1 MTTKAEVIERLPF
14 EQYRQLPGMHSSSL
28 KHALVSGLAYQ
39 HYEQNGWPDADKFRL
54 GRAGHTGILEPQR
67 FLSDYVQWETQHAD
81 GKKRIR
87 SGHAWEEFKE
97 ANAGKTILT
106 PEQFEIAVAVR
117 DIVRDHPVAGPLVR
131 KPGRSE
137 LTIRWRH
144 ERTGADCKARLDR
157 VTAGEVIDIKMT
169 ADPSPRAFGNIAARL
184 GYHVQGAFYRDAAT
198 ALDGVRRQYKIIA
211 VQSVAP
217 HDVVVYDLGDDVL
230 AEGQEQ
236 YERAIDVVL
245 GCRSKQQW
253 PGAAT
258 EHEIPLFLP
267 AWALADAAADAVSD
281 ANAIDLGTE
290 TIQ

>member
-1 MTTKAEVIERLPF
+1 MSAEVIERLPF
-14 EQYRQLPGMHSSSL
+14 EQYRQLPGIHSTSL
-28 KHALVSGLAYQ
+28 KHALVSGLQY
-39 HYEQNGWPDADKFRL
+39 HHHETHGWPDADKFRL

-87 SGHAWEEFKE
+87 SGHAWEDFKE

-106 PEQFEIAVAVR
+106 PEQFEVAIAVR

-137 LTIRWRH
+137 LSIRWKH
-144 ERTGADCKARLDR
+144 GRTGADCKARLDR
-157 VTAGEVIDIKMT
+157 VTADEVIDIKLT
-169 ADPSPRAFGNIAARL
+169 ADPTARAFGNIAARL

-198 ALDGVRRQYKIIA
+198 AMDGVRRRYKIVA

-230 AEGQEQ
+230 ADGQEQ

-245 GCRSKQQW
+245 ACREKQQW
-253 PGAAT
+253 PGVAT
-258 EHEIPLFLP
+258 DHEIPLLLP
-267 AWALADAAADAVSD
+267 VWATTSLADEPLTMNGES
-281 ANAIDLGTE
+281 LF
-290 TIQ
+290 